1 MENWKLFYEI
11 STRNKNIEG
20 YFFDKAIEIGD
31 RSEDPLTNLLYLSV
45 LDGNKIDKFY
55 LSKLVHNIQ
64 KAYKRISADIHSY
77 RDFILSQI
85 SDKIDSEMVA
95 DLYEPFDFIN
105 MRLIGVNN
113 VMDVKEKDI
122 ADVQKQLQQL
132 YNKLNKVLA
141 NPKGLALKV
150 LFEEE

>member
-11 STRNKNIEG
+11 STRNRKIEG

-31 RSEDPLTNLLYLSV
+31 ESKDSLINLLYYSV

-55 LSKLVHNIQ
+55 LSKLVRNIQ
-64 KAYKRISADIHSY
+64 KAYKKISTDIHSY

-85 SDKIDSEMVA
+85 SNKIDAEMIA
-95 DLYEPFDFIN
+95 DLYEPFEFIN

-113 VMDVKEKDI
+113 VMSAKEKDI
-122 ADVQKQLQQL
+122 ADVQKDLQQL
-132 YNKLNKVLA
+132 YDKLNKELA
-141 NPKGLALKV
+141 NPKVLALKI